1 MMNSMSHLNT
11 TILVVVVII
20 TIYWVY
26 HSYTKSDFIIYL
38 NNPQARRGLEA
49 AEGRRTITPDIFP
62 DHDFSN
68 KLCVANTG
76 CYDWKTEGRQLALF
90 KNDQYQNY
98 TVGDQF
104 MSDPYGTKE
113 TFMMREKFSPENFNN
128 STYGDNEL
136 YSEMSDDPAF
146 NTVQSTSM
154 DDIAE
159 YNMNEAFVNARECVS
174 AVKSEVNTNRL
185 FVLPER
191 WDNVVCETHCPS
203 HDMVGTR
210 ADLGGNLSVDARHT
224 LYDFVPW
231 NVKPD
236 VPDNTVREYVG
247 MQGYSYKENQA

>member
-1 MMNSMSHLNT
+1 MKGL
-11 TILVVVVII
+11 LII
-20 TIYWVY
+20 IAIIIIYY
-26 HSYTKSDFIIYL
+26 SISSQKSNFRIYL

-49 AEGRRTITPDIFP
+49 ANGRRTISPDIFP
-62 DHDFSN
+62 DHSEN
-68 KLCVANTG
+68 KMCIANTG

-113 TFMMREKFSPENFNN
+113 TFMMREKFNN

-136 YSEMSDDPAF
+136 YSEISDDPAF

-154 DDIAE
+154 DDIAD
-159 YNMNEAFVNARECVS
+159 YNASEAFVNARECTS
-174 AVKSEVNTNRL
+174 AVKSEVKTDRL

-203 HDMVGTR
+203 HDMIGTR

-236 VPDNTVREYVG
+236 VPDASVREYIG